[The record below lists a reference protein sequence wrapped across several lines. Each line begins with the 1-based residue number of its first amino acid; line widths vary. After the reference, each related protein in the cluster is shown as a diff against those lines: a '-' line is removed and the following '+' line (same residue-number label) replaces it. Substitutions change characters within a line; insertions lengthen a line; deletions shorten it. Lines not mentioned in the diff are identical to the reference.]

1 MIIRE
6 PFGVTSKGESISIFT
21 MQNENGMT
29 VRVLDYGCTI
39 QSLTVPD
46 KNGKPVDVL
55 LGYDDIADYEKGICF
70 YGAVVGRYANRIR
83 NAELH
88 IGGKT
93 YALEKNLGEHHLH
106 GVFSKRVFET
116 EIAGDTLI
124 LRRLCP
130 SLEEGIPGN
139 LALEVRYTLRSDNAL
154 VLDYRATTDEETVLN
169 LTNHA
174 YFNLNGHD
182 SGSVRGH
189 VLRLDCDCYT
199 DADADHIPTGRLAS
213 VDGTPMDLRREK
225 ALSEGLGSDFK
236 AIAECNGYDHN
247 YVINGER
254 GTLREFAKLRGER
267 SGIILTA
274 ETTQPGVQLYT
285 ANFLDEDPVVCG
297 KGGVKYRNYD
307 AVCLET
313 QHYPA
318 SPAFPQFPTATLRP
332 GEEFRETTV
341 YRFTTE

>member
-6 PFGVTSKGESISIFT
+6 PFGTTQKGESVSIFT

-46 KNGKPVDVL
+46 KSGKPVDVL

-83 NAELH
+83 NAELS

-124 LRRLCP
+124 FRRLCP
-130 SLEEGIPGN
+130 SMEEGIPGN

-199 DADADHIPTGRLAS
+199 DADADHIPTGRLVS

-285 ANFLDEDPVVCG
+285 ANFLDEDPVTCG

-318 SPAFPQFPTATLRP
+318 SPAFPQFPTTTLRP

-341 YRFTTE
+341 YRFTNE